1 MIVEIRNLRGA
12 LWKCDGLL
20 FNRPPY
26 SVIRHAS
33 LSFLFYLFDYVLV
46 VALDLQLA
54 RFEFLSEFY
63 GEDTCSLRRISVLRL
78 GPHKFWS

>member
-1 MIVEIRNLRGA
+1 MMVEIRNLRGA

-20 FNRPPY
+20 FNRSPY
-26 SVIRHAS
+26 SVRGHAS
-33 LSFLFYLFDYVLV
+33 LPFLFYLFDYILV
-46 VALDLQLA
+46 VTLDLQLA

-63 GEDTCSLRRISVLRL
+63 RKNTCSLWGIGVLRL